1 MRKALLATVLVAAL
15 GVTSMALAGS
25 GGGTPALRVT
35 KMRPLQVSGAGF
47 KPGERVSV
55 TVLVSFKKWR
65 KPAVATAAGRF
76 SAVFRG
82 AGVDQCTSFVVSA
95 RGDRGS
101 RAHVR
106 NRALADCPDV
116 DLGNGLGEGG
126 GVAR

>member
-1 MRKALLATVLVAAL
+1 MRKALIATVLVAAL
-15 GVTSMALAGS
+15 GATSMALAGS

-35 KMRPLQVSGAGF
+35 KMRPLHVSGVGF
-47 KPGERVSV
+47 KPGERVTV
-55 TVLVSFKKWR
+55 TVFASFKKWR

-82 AGVDQCTSFVVSA
+82 AGVDQCTAFLVSA

-116 DLGNGLGEGG
+116 DLGNPNAEGG
-126 GVAR
+126 GIAR